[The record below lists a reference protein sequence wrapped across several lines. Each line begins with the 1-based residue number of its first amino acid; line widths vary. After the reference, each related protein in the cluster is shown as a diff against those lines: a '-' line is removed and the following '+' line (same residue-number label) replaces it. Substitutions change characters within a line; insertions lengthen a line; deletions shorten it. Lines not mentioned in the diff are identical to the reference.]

1 MSMRDDFWALA
12 HELINDAFAD
22 LRMTAEFT
30 ASSGWDPESQTSTP
44 ESQTSPPAPKS
55 VPMIRLKAN
64 HSQLINNGGHALLGD
79 YRLIGS
85 AISFG
90 GFNPEVDNTRLTF
103 NGDSLLVVGKQVD
116 PAGAAII
123 LDVKRS

>member
-1 MSMRDDFWALA
+1 MSMRDDFWELA
-12 HELINDAFAD
+12 HELINEAFAD
-22 LRMTAEFT
+22 LRMTAEFSIGT
-30 ASSGWDPESQTSTP
+30 GWNPETQSSTLET
-44 ESQTSPPAPKS
+44 KS
-55 VPMIRLKAN
+55 IPMIRLKAN

-90 GFNPEVDNTRLTF
+90 GFNPDVDNTRLTF
-103 NGDSLLVVGKQVD
+103 DGDSLLVVGKQVD

>member
-1 MSMRDDFWALA
+1 MSMRDDFWELA

-44 ESQTSPPAPKS
+44 ATKS